1 MSSDPEQ
8 PSPVTPFAPMVP
20 DGSHGGLLERDPE
33 LAAAAHAVDELVAG
47 ATAGGPV
54 RGGILVYRGE
64 AGIGKTTLLR
74 EIRRTARD
82 RCTVLTA
89 RGGETLTSVPFHV
102 TRQLLQPALDR
113 FDEEDV
119 RLLCGGHFDLLAP
132 ALGLAPPP
140 SASAAPADPQGVRD
154 GLAKLLER
162 LADRLRDR
170 PPVLLVD
177 DAHWADAESLAWLD
191 AFTRI
196 RRDRRLPALVVLAH
210 RPLSE
215 GPQRTGVPAVLAAL
229 ADRAVVTLG
238 LHALTLD
245 ATAALARETLGGHA
259 DEPFCRELWS
269 VTSGNP
275 YETVELLAKARDRM
289 LEPVAGSASLL
300 RGLGAEARGGGL
312 VARLEELGVGPTQL
326 ARAIA
331 VLGADSTPGL
341 LASLAGMNPI
351 EVAEHA
357 ELLRQARIVTTRA
370 DREAQTGRAQGKP
383 TGPDADPGTEDAST
397 PTTTREPT
405 HPEPAFPEPAHPES
419 APCEP
424 ALPEPAHP
432 EPTHLK
438 PVHPGAANPSPAHL
452 EFAHPLIA
460 SAVYGSMSPAA
471 RTALHGQAAWVLT
484 AAGHGPAAVSRHLLE
499 VHPDEDQDVV
509 AQLRAAA
516 VEHLAVGAPDA
527 ARRCLERA
535 LTEPPGPDAYATVL
549 YELGCASLLTAPAAT
564 VRHLSSALGLPGLG
578 DDLRIDATYRL
589 AQALAHNNQLREAAR
604 VLAAEAAR
612 TPPGT
617 DRRRLQAAN
626 FMYEG
631 FQAVEEDGPARSRRL
646 ADLTA
651 HFTGADNSERALLT
665 VRGFDAMMRGEP
677 ADEVVRLCDLA
688 LVDGIPARGLGWT
701 DPTWGF
707 EIPSLTGIA
716 YAFSDRPD
724 QAGILFTEAV
734 RAFEISGWSGA
745 HLAFAHTLLGL
756 VHRRRGN
763 LPRAQHYLEE
773 GLRLADR
780 VGNGLPVHW
789 DTACLLVDTLVA
801 RGRTAEARSVADH
814 YSFGPPWPGAIV
826 LPDGPS
832 VLGRL
837 LLAEGRVEEAVD
849 TLEAAAEALV
859 GRGRHHVVWAPWPLD
874 LARALAPT
882 DPDRAAGI
890 AAEARAHAERIGTPT
905 ALGEALRCTALVADP
920 PEARRLLT
928 EAVAHL
934 AASPSRYEEARAHL
948 DLARATGSAAALA
961 KATELAAACG
971 ASLHTPDAVTAR
983 ASFHPPE

>member
-74 EIRRTARD
+74 EIQRTARD

-312 VARLEELGVGPTQL
+312 VARVEELGVGPTQL
-326 ARAIA
+326 
-331 VLGADSTPGL
+331 SPGR
-341 LASLAGMNPI
+341 S
-351 EVAEHA
+351 
-357 ELLRQARIVTTRA
+357 
-370 DREAQTGRAQGKP
+370 
-383 TGPDADPGTEDAST
+383 
-397 PTTTREPT
+397 
-405 HPEPAFPEPAHPES
+405 
-419 APCEP
+419 
-424 ALPEPAHP
+424 
-432 EPTHLK
+432 
-438 PVHPGAANPSPAHL
+438 PS
-452 EFAHPLIA
+452 
-460 SAVYGSMSPAA
+460 SA
-471 RTALHGQAAWVLT
+471 RTA
-484 AAGHGPAAVSRHLLE
+484 
-499 VHPDEDQDVV
+499 
-509 AQLRAAA
+509 
-516 VEHLAVGAPDA
+516 
-527 ARRCLERA
+527 
-535 LTEPPGPDAYATVL
+535 
-549 YELGCASLLTAPAAT
+549 
-564 VRHLSSALGLPGLG
+564 
-578 DDLRIDATYRL
+578 
-589 AQALAHNNQLREAAR
+589 
-604 VLAAEAAR
+604 
-612 TPPGT
+612 
-617 DRRRLQAAN
+617 
-626 FMYEG
+626 
-631 FQAVEEDGPARSRRL
+631 
-646 ADLTA
+646 
-651 HFTGADNSERALLT
+651 
-665 VRGFDAMMRGEP
+665 
-677 ADEVVRLCDLA
+677 
-688 LVDGIPARGLGWT
+688 
-701 DPTWGF
+701 
-707 EIPSLTGIA
+707 
-716 YAFSDRPD
+716 
-724 QAGILFTEAV
+724 
-734 RAFEISGWSGA
+734 
-745 HLAFAHTLLGL
+745 
-756 VHRRRGN
+756 
-763 LPRAQHYLEE
+763 PRASW
-773 GLRLADR
+773 R
-780 VGNGLPVHW
+780 
-789 DTACLLVDTLVA
+789 
-801 RGRTAEARSVADH
+801 RS
-814 YSFGPPWPGAIV
+814 
-826 LPDGPS
+826 
-832 VLGRL
+832 
-837 LLAEGRVEEAVD
+837 
-849 TLEAAAEALV
+849 
-859 GRGRHHVVWAPWPLD
+859 
-874 LARALAPT
+874 
-882 DPDRAAGI
+882 
-890 AAEARAHAERIGTPT
+890 
-905 ALGEALRCTALVADP
+905 
-920 PEARRLLT
+920 PE
-928 EAVAHL
+928 
-934 AASPSRYEEARAHL
+934 
-948 DLARATGSAAALA
+948 
-961 KATELAAACG
+961 
-971 ASLHTPDAVTAR
+971 
-983 ASFHPPE
+983 

>member
-1 MSSDPEQ
+1 M
-8 PSPVTPFAPMVP
+8 
-20 DGSHGGLLERDPE
+20 LERDPE

-47 ATAGGPV
+47 AAAGGPV

-74 EIRRTARD
+74 EIRRTAGD

-119 RLLCGGHFDLLAP
+119 RLLFGDHFDLLAP

-140 SASAAPADPQGVRD
+140 PPSAAPADPQGVRD
-154 GLAKLLER
+154 GLAKLLGR

-210 RPLSE
+210 RPLAE
-215 GPQRTGVPAVLAAL
+215 GPHRTGVPAVLAAL

-238 LHALTLD
+238 LHALTLG
-245 ATAALARETLGGHA
+245 ATAALARETLGDHA
-259 DEPFCRELWS
+259 DEPFCRELWT

-312 VARLEELGVGPTQL
+312 VARLEELGVGPTRL
-326 ARAIA
+326 AWTIA
-331 VLGADSTPGL
+331 VLGADSTPRL
-341 LASLAGMNPI
+341 LASLTGTSEP
-351 EVAEHA
+351 EVAEHT

-370 DREAQTGRAQGKP
+370 DREARSGSAAKP
-383 TGPDADPGTEDAST
+383 VRDAATTTGPGTGSDPAATT
-397 PTTTREPT
+397 PEG
-405 HPEPAFPEPAHPES
+405 S
-419 APCEP
+419 
-424 ALPEPAHP
+424 
-432 EPTHLK
+432 
-438 PVHPGAANPSPAHL
+438 AHL

-460 SAVYGSMSPAA
+460 SAIYGSMSPAA
-471 RTALHGQAAWVLT
+471 RTAMHGQAAWALT

-499 VHPDEDQDVV
+499 VHPEEDQEVV
-509 AQLRAAA
+509 RQLRAAA

-564 VRHLSSALGLPGLG
+564 VRHLSSALDLPGLG

-604 VLAAEAAR
+604 VLAAEAVR

-631 FQAVEEDGPARSRRL
+631 FQAVEEDGPGRSRRL

-651 HFTGADNSERALLT
+651 NFTGADNSERALLT

-701 DPTWGF
+701 DATWGF
-707 EIPSLTGIA
+707 EIPALTGIA

-724 QAGILFTEAV
+724 RAGILFTEAV

-763 LPRAQHYLEE
+763 LPKAQHYLEE

-801 RGRTAEARSVADH
+801 RGRTAEARSVADR

-837 LLAEGRVEEAVD
+837 LLAEGRVEEAVA

-890 AAEARAHAERIGTPT
+890 AAGARAHAERIGTPT
-905 ALGEALRCTALVADP
+905 ALGEALRCAALLADP
-920 PEARRLLT
+920 PESRRLLT

-934 AASPSRYEEARAHL
+934 AASPSRYEEARARL
-948 DLARATGSAAALA
+948 DLARVTGSRAALA
-961 KATELAAACG
+961 EATALATACG
-971 ASLHTPDAVTAR
+971 ASLLTTDAVTAR
-983 ASFHPPE
+983 ASSHPPE